1 MGLEIKTLVDAIHVK
16 KEDGTKVNYY
26 LFDEYEIHLNTV
38 PANTKQVWHYHQN
51 IEEVILITKGELDV
65 YYIENNHKIRQTV
78 KENQLVLVKD
88 SIHTFINNSDQ
99 DCLFVVFRLVLDGIN
114 KRELIKKD
122 KIIVDMET
130 K

>member
-1 MGLEIKTLVDAIHVK
+1 M
-16 KEDGTKVNYY
+16 
-26 LFDEYEIHLNTV
+26 
-38 PANTKQVWHYHQN
+38 
-51 IEEVILITKGELDV
+51 ILITKGELDV

-122 KIIVDMET
+122 KVIVDMET